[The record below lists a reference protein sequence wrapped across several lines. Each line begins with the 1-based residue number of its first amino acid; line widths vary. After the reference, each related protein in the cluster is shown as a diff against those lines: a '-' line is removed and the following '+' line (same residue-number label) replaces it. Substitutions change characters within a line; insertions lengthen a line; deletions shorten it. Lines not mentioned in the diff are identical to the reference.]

1 MNFGAH
7 AQMLLALAVIIIVA
21 QLLGSGCRRLGQPAV
36 IGEIFAGVLLGPTL
50 FHGAVTKAL
59 FPIHIRPAMSSTAA
73 RVMSSRRGNRA
84 SCSKN
89 VRITANPSRVAPVLL
104 ASSARSSC
112 SSVQHSMRSS
122 SPHLRRIPAPPHGSA
137 ENDRTLIRC
146 AGPANHLSHSETLSQ
161 PHCCRQLLC
170 VW

>member
-112 SSVQHSMRSS
+112 IQCPALDEVFQPPLASHPCTSTRF
-122 SPHLRRIPAPPHGSA
+122 RR
-137 ENDRTLIRC
+137 E
-146 AGPANHLSHSETLSQ
+146 
-161 PHCCRQLLC
+161 
-170 VW
+170 